1 MMIMQKMEQR
11 IDITMRKRNTRKLRQ
26 KTKPIRSYTKL
37 RKTVEDAVKDSV
49 THMKTVNRLDNIVI
63 ESINTD
69 SWGDTTIYTVKGHVE
84 VQVKTGFFS
93 TKPGKKAFTATA
105 KAKTGEILAIN
116 WEPGETS

>member
-1 MMIMQKMEQR
+1 MY
-11 IDITMRKRNTRKLRQ
+11 KRNIHKLRQ
-26 KTKPIRSYTKL
+26 KKTIRNCIKL

-49 THMKTVNRLDNIVI
+49 SSMRTVNRLDNIVI

-69 SWGDTTIYTVKGHVE
+69 SWGNTTICAVKGYIE

-105 KAKTGEILAIN
+105 KARTGEILAIN
-116 WEPGETS
+116 WEPGEIN